1 MSIGYTV
8 GGNNFVVLHAK
19 TEYFRMKNAP
29 KEEKYKKF
37 EKKPRKVL
45 QITEKALTLH
55 PQSDK

>member
-1 MSIGYTV
+1 MPQ
-8 GGNNFVVLHAK
+8 K
-19 TEYFRMKNAP
+19 
-29 KEEKYKKF
+29 KEKHKKF

>member
-1 MSIGYTV
+1 M
-8 GGNNFVVLHAK
+8 
-19 TEYFRMKNAP
+19 AP
-29 KEEKYKKF
+29 KEEKHKKF

>member
-1 MSIGYTV
+1 MAKQNT
-8 GGNNFVVLHAK
+8 FVCK
-19 TEYFRMKNAP
+19 MTP

-37 EKKPRKVL
+37 EKKSIKVL